1 MNVIAI
7 LENYIKSEVEYQL
20 DPNKDNRSTTEQNL
34 SLLYNKFK
42 KASECL
48 DREELEELI
57 NKINDKIND
66 LESQTNEQSTQLQL
80 EFYKYFC
87 QVELEPKLKGS
98 KRI

>member
-1 MNVIAI
+1 MNVLAI
-7 LENYIKSEVEYQL
+7 LENYINREVEYQL

-42 KASECL
+42 KALESL
-48 DREELEELI
+48 DGQEIEELI

-66 LESQTNEQSTQLQL
+66 LESRANEQDTKLQL

-87 QVELEPKLKGS
+87 QVELEPKIKGS